1 MLLDDRPLATPA
13 KAAQLLPSL
22 ALAEAIAA
30 EWRAQGERIKPAEM
44 ALSQFANTAIDRVA
58 PDPLAVIEG
67 LLAYAG
73 TDLVCY
79 RAEAPEALVERQHRL
94 WQPLLDWLS
103 ARHGAGLA
111 VHRGVLPGAQPK
123 AAIAALR
130 GHLGRLDAFS
140 LTALD
145 AATRAAGSLVIG
157 LALLE
162 GRIGPEEAFALSQL
176 DETFQIEQW
185 GEDAEAARRRSSI
198 QAEMALIHR
207 FLQLARG

>member
-13 KAAQLLPSL
+13 KAAQLLPTR
-22 ALAEAIAA
+22 ALAEAVAA

-44 ALSQFANTAIDRVA
+44 ALSQFVNTAIDRVA
-58 PDPLAVIEG
+58 PDPAAVIEG
-67 LLAYAG
+67 LIAYAG

-79 RAEAPEALVERQHRL
+79 RAEAPVELVERQHRL
-94 WQPLLDWLS
+94 WQPLLDWLQ
-103 ARHGAGLA
+103 ARHGAALA
-111 VHRGVLPGAQPK
+111 VHRGMLPGPQPE
-123 AAIAALR
+123 AALAALR
-130 GHLGRLDAFS
+130 RHLAALDPFR

-145 AATRAAGSLVIG
+145 AAARMAGSVVIG

-162 GRIGPEEAFALSQL
+162 GRLQPEEAFALSQL

-198 QAEMALIHR
+198 RAEMALIHR